1 MRAAARSAVILAALA
16 GIAAEIWAVTAG
28 WSWISAA
35 LDLIA
40 GWSLLAVAGWGTH
53 LTIGCRAFFGL
64 AGTCWFAATPEVVGG
79 SAGHAAALLGGAWLA
94 PFATATLGSPGAW
107 PSRWE
112 QRAAAVVSCVRAIPV
127 LAPLGWLTVVTG
139 GLLAEGGLRDV
150 RRYAVRV
157 PRMAAI
163 LIGVLLGISG
173 LLQAIGGRGAA
184 LEPLLAL
191 SVAASGVAVLAFRPA
206 RAATDAGLTGLVV
219 ELGRTSDA
227 SSLERRLAFA
237 IGDPRLRLLYQLAP
251 GLPFVTTAGSR
262 AGATPSD
269 RVVTV
274 LGQSGPVVAA
284 LEHDSAALDDP
295 QLLQAVL
302 AVGRLA
308 VRRLQVAAEAAQ
320 QSIELADSRR
330 RLIQAEAAAL
340 EQFARDVAD
349 GPGRSLAQCLDALDV
364 ALDATPESLRED
376 VAAAL
381 AAGQA
386 ARQELSRIAAGQ
398 GNWALAGD
406 TLADALLDLASSAGA
421 KADLSIECE
430 VDGAVATAA
439 WYAASEGLANAL
451 KHAGPARIW
460 LTVTTDAGSL
470 WVQVTD
476 DGVGGADP
484 QGTGLKGLAERLAR
498 HGARLQVLGGEGGGT
513 RLVAELPL
521 DIRQHVMVRGPSVT
535 T

>member
-35 LDLIA
+35 LDLLA

-53 LTIGCRAFFGL
+53 LTSGCRAFFSL
-64 AGTCWFAATPEVVGG
+64 AGVCWFAATPEAVGG
-79 SAGHAAALLGGAWLA
+79 TAGHVAALLGGAWLA
-94 PFATATLGSPGAW
+94 PFTTALLGSPGAW

-112 QRAAAVVSCVRAIPV
+112 QRAAVVVSWVRAIPA
-127 LAPLGWLTVVTG
+127 LAPLVWLTAATG
-139 GLLAEGGLRDV
+139 GLLAAGGLLDV

-157 PRMAAI
+157 PRAAAM

-173 LLQAIGGRGAA
+173 LLQAIAGRGSA
-184 LEPLLAL
+184 LEPLVAV

-237 IGDPRLRLLYQLAP
+237 IGDPRLRLLYRLAP
-251 GLPFVTTAGSR
+251 GLPFVTTAGLR
-262 AGATPSD
+262 AGATPSG

-274 LGQSGPVVAA
+274 LGQSGSVIAA
-284 LEHDSAALDDP
+284 LEHDSAALADP

-308 VRRLQVAAEAAQ
+308 VRRLQLAAEAAQ

-349 GPGRSLAQCLDALDV
+349 GPGRSLAQCLDALD
-364 ALDATPESLRED
+364 AAQAAAPEGLRED
-376 VAAAL
+376 VAAAR
-381 AAGQA
+381 AAGQVA
-386 ARQELSRIAAGQ
+386 WEELSRIAAGQ
-398 GNWALAGD
+398 SSWTPAGD

-421 KADLSIECE
+421 VADLRIEWG

-460 LTVTTDAGSL
+460 LTAATDAGSL

-498 HGARLQVLGGEGGGT
+498 HGARLQVLSGERGGT

-521 DIRQHVMVRGPSVT
+521 DMRQHVDGARPSVT
-535 T
+535 A